1 MKLKELRLNKNLTQT
16 QLAKEFKVTQKTIA
30 NYETGTTQPTFDILI
45 KIANYFNVSLDYL
58 LENQAS
64 NLIDMSEFS
73 DEKKELLNLIVTQDN
88 KTCNRLHAVVF
99 GYLTSYHETKQ
110 SFNPFR
116 NFKE

>member
-1 MKLKELRLNKNLTQT
+1 MKLKELRKKAGLTQVE
-16 QLAKEFKVTQKTIA
+16 LADKLQIKRITYNKYEIGENLPNIPTIK
-30 NYETGTTQPTFDILI
+30 
-45 KIANYFNVSLDYL
+45 KIAKFYNVSLDYL
-58 LENQAS
+58 LENETVNQ
-64 NLIDMSEFS
+64 IDMSEFS